1 MKEINIE
8 SMLNL
13 KKYTKFHSSGYVI
26 EIYNKGQRKEIIYGN
41 SQIKPEVKKC
51 NSNTLYDIASLTK
64 VYTAVLVY
72 IAYEEK
78 KINLEDTVYSIDS
91 RFFYL
96 KDVTI
101 VDLLSHNQEIWTN
114 GYLGNAKTKEE
125 FYQILFSATVKEN
138 FPTYVDTHYIILST
152 LLEKVYNQD
161 FNKLLEIKIFN
172 KLMLEKT
179 TTNPKGK
186 NIASNNFETLN
197 GKVIDF
203 VKPGIIHDTKGR
215 KAKELGITT
224 GHASIFTTG
233 RELLIFLKTFLDK
246 TLLKSET
253 IELMLS
259 HTDKNK
265 ENVDILRKLVDKRDI
280 NEMYEEALKI
290 NPNLKVMKTYNKM
303 GVRYYNYI
311 DNLNDVPSICSNNTI
326 SFSGFTGPSFIID
339 FDNKIIIIVMCNVMH
354 NTELNRIER
363 KILIIL

>member
-8 SMLNL
+8 SMLDL

-26 EIYNKGQRKEIIYGN
+26 EIYNKGQQKEIIYGN

-78 KINLEDTVYSIDS
+78 KINLEDTIYSIDS
-91 RFFYL
+91 HFFYL

-101 VDLLSHNQEIWTN
+101 MDLLSHNQEIWTN

-138 FPTYVDTHYIILST
+138 FPTYVDTHYIILC
-152 LLEKVYNQD
+152 
-161 FNKLLEIKIFN
+161 
-172 KLMLEKT
+172 
-179 TTNPKGK
+179 
-186 NIASNNFETLN
+186 
-197 GKVIDF
+197 
-203 VKPGIIHDTKGR
+203 IIHDTKGR
-215 KAKELGITT
+215 KAKELGITA

-265 ENVDILRKLVDKRDI
+265 ENADILRKIVDKRDI

-311 DNLNDVPSICSNNTI
+311 DDLNDVPNICSNNTI

-339 FDNKIIIIVMCNVMH
+339 FDEKIIIIVMCNVMH

-363 KILIIL
+363 KKNTDKIIKEICEEIYYK